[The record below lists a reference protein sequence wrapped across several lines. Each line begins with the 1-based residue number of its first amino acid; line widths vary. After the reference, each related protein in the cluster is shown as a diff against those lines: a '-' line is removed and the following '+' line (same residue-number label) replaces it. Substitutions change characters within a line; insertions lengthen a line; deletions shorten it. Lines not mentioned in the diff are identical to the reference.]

1 VTEVSPPI
9 KVSGVPLNSRAARRI
24 RANAG
29 GPADQLAS
37 RLRRIPS
44 LLVSWI
50 VADAGALVLASAMVV
65 LGIFVTKGLLAIDA
79 VARADDW
86 LPVWAEERRTPFL
99 TDASYVASMLADRP
113 VLIPLIGAVTAMLV
127 IRGRWRMAAFV
138 LQAALVELLCY
149 ALVVH
154 FVTRTRPPVE
164 QLDALPVTD
173 SFPSGHVAMSVA
185 AYGALAL
192 LLAAHFKDI
201 RVRVA
206 VWGAAALFPVIV
218 ATSRIY
224 RGEHH
229 PIDVLGGALMGV
241 AALCIAVFAARTARR
256 VAEIN
261 AARQAE
267 EVSR

>member
-1 VTEVSPPI
+1 
-9 KVSGVPLNSRAARRI
+9 
-24 RANAG
+24 
-29 GPADQLAS
+29 
-37 RLRRIPS
+37 
-44 LLVSWI
+44 
-50 VADAGALVLASAMVV
+50 
-65 LGIFVTKGLLAIDA
+65 
-79 VARADDW
+79 
-86 LPVWAEERRTPFL
+86 
-99 TDASYVASMLADRP
+99 
-113 VLIPLIGAVTAMLV
+113 
-127 IRGRWRMAAFV
+127 MAAFV

-154 FVTRTRPPVE
+154 FVTRRRPPVE
-164 QLDALPVTD
+164 QLDDFAVTH

-206 VWGAAALFPVIV
+206 VWSVAAAFPVIV

-241 AALCIAVFAARTARR
+241 GALCVAVFAARTSRH
-256 VAEIN
+256 VAEIK
-261 AARQAE
+261 AARRTE
-267 EVSR
+267 EVVS